1 MSADSSHAC
10 ATAIAKAFFE
20 DVKDRNLDAGDTLV
34 ALESFLT
41 IAVIYVGTSIG
52 QPDIRRY
59 AQEILDT
66 MTDRAMGRMNDYL
79 ENGATK

>member
-1 MSADSSHAC
+1 MSTDSSHAC
-10 ATAIAKAFFE
+10 ATAIAKAFFA